1 MALILQMFLNKVGNS
16 CANPILI
23 TKVWVQCSFVSSSM
37 NQNHCQTQ
45 YLIWFTYHK
54 YTYVWINFCNQSSSW
69 ESQDYLLYVL
79 FFTNLIADFFFLH
92 EQNAAKS
99 IDYII
104 DTIPSAH
111 SLDPYL
117 ALLKTN
123 GKMVLLGVSTKPVQI
138 SVHSLIF
145 GKVKFL
151 SFEIKCR
158 IRRPLL
164 NDVKASSSNWL

>member
-1 MALILQMFLNKVGNS
+1 M
-16 CANPILI
+16 
-23 TKVWVQCSFVSSSM
+23 
-37 NQNHCQTQ
+37 
-45 YLIWFTYHK
+45 
-54 YTYVWINFCNQSSSW
+54 
-69 ESQDYLLYVL
+69 
-79 FFTNLIADFFFLH
+79 FFLH

-123 GKMVLLGVSTKPVQI
+123 GKMVLLGVSTEPVQI
-138 SVHSLIF
+138 SVYSLIF

-164 NDVKASSSNWL
+164 NDVKASSSSNWL